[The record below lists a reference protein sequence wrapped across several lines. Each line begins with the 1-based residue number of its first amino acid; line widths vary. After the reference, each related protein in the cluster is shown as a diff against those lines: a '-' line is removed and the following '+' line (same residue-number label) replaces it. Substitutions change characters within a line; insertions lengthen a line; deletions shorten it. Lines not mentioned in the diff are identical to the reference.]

1 MTINKYLLP
10 KILIQKFTIVVYIGN
25 RCYNSFMMNNI
36 LVIRYGTIGDTIFAS
51 AFYRELRKALPSA
64 RIDILVEKISYGVM
78 EFCPYINNVHFI
90 NGKYKNILSYINLF
104 KNYDTVYFLKNDSF
118 FSLTAFLAGVKNR
131 IGFDVRRNKF
141 LTMKSPYKNDK
152 HEIDCYLDL
161 LKISNI
167 QPISDNTELWT
178 DKNNDLKV
186 KTCLNNKA
194 AKHVLIQAYSR
205 FAQKNWID
213 DYWKKV
219 ITFLVNECNCQVYY
233 AGGEKDCEFY
243 NKINETFSD
252 EMKIPPENLCGKFS
266 ISETMSF
273 VKNMDLVIGIDSGI
287 IHMAAA
293 LDIPS
298 ILLNGPTSLVRWKPR
313 SSKCHVITKNF
324 PCSPCLLE
332 SGKKELCKGMAS
344 KCMEAIT
351 DAEVIA
357 AIKDILQVK
366 K

>member
-1 MTINKYLLP
+1 
-10 KILIQKFTIVVYIGN
+10 
-25 RCYNSFMMNNI
+25 MMDKI

-51 AFYRELRKALPSA
+51 AFYRELRKSLPSA
-64 RIDILVEKISYGVM
+64 QIDILVDKIAYGVM
-78 EFCPYINNVHFI
+78 EFCPYINNVHFV
-90 NGKYKNILSYINLF
+90 NGKYKNILSYISLF

-118 FSLTAFLAGVKNR
+118 FSLTAFLAGVKKR
-131 IGFDVRRNKF
+131 IGFGVRRNKF
-141 LTMKSPYKNDK
+141 LTLKSPYKNDK

-161 LKISNI
+161 LRISNF
-167 QPISDNTELWT
+167 QVESDKTELWLNQ
-178 DKNNDLKV
+178 KNDDNVKKFINLKAS
-186 KTCLNNKA
+186 KNI
-194 AKHVLIQAYSR
+194 LIQAFSR
-205 FAQKNWID
+205 FSQKNWID
-213 DYWKKV
+213 DYWEKV
-219 ITFLVNECNCQVYY
+219 IHFLVNECNCQVYY

-252 EMKIPPENLCGKFS
+252 EMKIPPVNLCGKFS

-332 SGKKELCKGMAS
+332 SGKKELCKGMDS

-351 DAEVIA
+351 DEEVIA